1 MLCVLFKQWLVS
13 VQAWRSRGK
22 EVAACLH
29 SWIVLWAP
37 QCLMHFCSNIHKCAD
52 DPHWCWCSQ
61 LCLHPLPLLSV
72 WMCVCEQSNSET
84 LIATTL
90 FPTVGV
96 CCFNLEAWTIDKKYY
111 KAQFITLRHKGTA
124 VRRDTD
130 RWSDRR
136 RFIALTEVLSNKKP
150 DIDIRGVV
158 KLIVVWITCY
168 DPMTNLSCSCH
179 QSGKCIRGLAWSSR
193 VCKPG
198 FNKMDKCNYW
208 ADLERRKSI

>member
-84 LIATTL
+84 LIATTF

-130 RWSDRR
+130 RWRR
-136 RFIALTEVLSNKKP
+136 LIALTEVLSNKEP
-150 DIDIRGVV
+150 DIDIRRSRQANCCLNYLLWSDDKSLMLLPPERKMYPGIGVIFASV
-158 KLIVVWITCY
+158 
-168 DPMTNLSCSCH
+168 
-179 QSGKCIRGLAWSSR
+179 
-193 VCKPG
+193 
-198 FNKMDKCNYW
+198 
-208 ADLERRKSI
+208 